1 MKKNKISL
9 SLLLV
14 FFLVTSLSSS
24 VFANEDLSSSNEDRE
39 EIQFDFGDS
48 KEAPW
53 ADEYIGKMQ
62 SKDVI
67 KGYEDGTFRPN
78 APVKRI
84 EAIVMAVRLMGL
96 EEEALEKSL
105 DTKLHFKDA
114 NQIPNW
120 GKGHIIV
127 ALENGL
133 FNATED
139 KIQANK
145 PASRIWIVN
154 LLVKALELEPE
165 ALGLMTEIPDFK
177 DANQIPAGSI
187 GYVNVAIENGL
198 INGYQDN
205 TFKANKSV
213 TRGEMAALLDRTND
227 GLLEQS
233 GAVIVQGEITEISFA
248 EEPVV
253 EENMISALATTSGS
267 ISVQS
272 FNGEEF
278 TYSISPEMLVQYHNR
293 FIRADQLRV
302 GDIVTLVVNEEAVVE
317 ANLVD
322 EDNVN
327 TQSNIVELE
336 IKLEQAEKELKI
348 EYKNKKGK
356 IEAEIETETNDEKV
370 KIKGEEAIKQV
381 EEIIEQL
388 ALTPD
393 LSNEEILEKIVT
405 ALEIEGDKF
414 KELEIE
420 IKFSNGK
427 KVDIEI
433 EDDEDDDDDDEE
445 DDEDEDE

>member
-1 MKKNKISL
+1 MRKYKISL

-39 EIQFDFGDS
+39 EIEFHFGDS
-48 KEAPW
+48 KEASW
-53 ADEYIGKMQ
+53 AEEYIGKMQ

-67 KGYEDGTFRPN
+67 KGYNDGTFRPN

-114 NQIPNW
+114 NQIPDW

-133 FNATED
+133 FDATED

-198 INGYQDN
+198 IKGYDDN

-233 GAVIVQGEITEISFA
+233 GAVIVQGEITEISF
-248 EEPVV
+248 EEETAVEETVVGEPAV
-253 EENMISALATTSGS
+253 EENMISALATASGT

-278 TYSISPEMLVQYHNR
+278 TYSISPEMLVQYDNR

-322 EDNVN
+322 EENVN

-336 IKLEQAEKELKI
+336 IELEQAEKELKI

-393 LSNEEILEKIVT
+393 LSNEEILEKILT

-433 EDDEDDDDDDEE
+433 EDDED
-445 DDEDEDE
+445 EDE